1 MQKLVTHKGIPKLSD
16 LVVNVIDWKIK
27 KNT

>member
-16 LVVNVIDWKIK
+16 FVVNVIDWKIN

>member
-1 MQKLVTHKGIPKLSD
+1 MQKLVTHKGISKLSD